1 MILPKIP
8 KALEGA
14 PKLLLLGLLY
24 LFPVLISA
32 RKLLDYCSPPGPH
45 TPYVSAKFLRS
56 SQPFQQKL
64 AEVTSFL
71 EGISQEAES
80 PLIWDYEGVAV
91 GGVNLAIAI
100 TTPTEI
106 VYTYNYGLRSSLT
119 GPNPWTEHTI
129 FRVASVSKALTVWEL
144 IRLGIGWD
152 EKVVK
157 YLPELLDGRYSEEW
171 GEVTVGAL
179 TGYVGGA
186 LRDCK
191 LPLLPIYISI

>member
-1 MILPKIP
+1 MVMILLPQR
-8 KALEGA
+8 AS
-14 PKLLLLGLLY
+14 KLHSLVLLGLLC
-24 LFPVLISA
+24 LLPVLTSA

-56 SQPFQQKL
+56 SQSFQQKL
-64 AEVTSFL
+64 AKITSFL

-80 PLIWDYEGVAV
+80 PLVWDHEGVAI
-91 GGVNLAIAI
+91 GGVNLAVAI

-144 IRLGIGWD
+144 IKLGIGWD

-171 GEVTVGAL
+171 SEVTVGAL
-179 TGYVGGA
+179 AGYVGGA

-191 LPLLPIYISI
+191 LFYSQYT